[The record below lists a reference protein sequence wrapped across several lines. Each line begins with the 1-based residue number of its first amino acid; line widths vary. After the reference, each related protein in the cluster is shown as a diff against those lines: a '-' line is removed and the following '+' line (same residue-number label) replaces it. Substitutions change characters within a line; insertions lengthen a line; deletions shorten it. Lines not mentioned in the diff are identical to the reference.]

1 MDRNIG
7 LWIDHKQAYVISDQD
22 GIVEVIPSQI
32 EPPAHYSGGT
42 QLGGKQNQK
51 ADTEFR
57 KSDRFRLQLK
67 KYYQQVISALKDANS
82 ILIIGPGEAKVEFE
96 KALTK
101 YKSLQNRVLKV
112 ETADKMT
119 KNQMVAYVRK
129 FYKNEAVQ

>member
-1 MDRNIG
+1 MDRNVG
-7 LWIDHKQAYVISDQD
+7 LWIDHKQAYVISDQE
-22 GIVEVIPSQI
+22 GIVEVIPSHL

-42 QLGGKQNQK
+42 QLGGKMNHK

-67 KYYQQVISALKDANS
+67 KYYQQVVSALRDANS
-82 ILIIGPGEAKVEFE
+82 IFIMGPGEAKIEFE
-96 KALTK
+96 KTLMK

-119 KNQMVAYVRK
+119 KNQMIAYVRK
-129 FYKNEAVQ
+129 FYRSQAVQ

>member
-1 MDRNIG
+1 MDRNVG

-22 GIVEVIPSQI
+22 GIIEVIPSRL

-42 QLGGKQNQK
+42 QLGGKMNQK

-67 KYYQQVISALKDANS
+67 KYYQQVITALKGANS
-82 ILIIGPGEAKVEFE
+82 IIIIGPGEDKVEFE
-96 KALTK
+96 KALMK

-119 KNQMVAYVRK
+119 KNQMIAYVRK
-129 FYKNEAVQ
+129 FYQNQAVQ

>member
-7 LWIDHKQAYVISDQD
+7 LWIDHKQAFVISDQD

-42 QLGGKQNQK
+42 QLGGKLNQK
-51 ADTEFR
+51 SDTEFR

-67 KYYQQVISALKDANS
+67 KYYQQVISALRDANS
-82 ILIIGPGEAKVEFE
+82 ILIMGPGEAKIEFE
-96 KALTK
+96 KAIMK
-101 YKSLQNRVLKV
+101 YKGLQNRVLKV

-129 FYKNEAVQ
+129 FYQNEAVQ

>member
-82 ILIIGPGEAKVEFE
+82 ILIIGPGEAKVEFG

>member
-1 MDRNIG
+1 MDRNVG

-22 GIVEVIPSQI
+22 GIVEVIPSRL

-42 QLGGKQNQK
+42 QLGGKMNQK

-67 KYYQQVISALKDANS
+67 KYYQQVITALKDANS
-82 ILIIGPGEAKVEFE
+82 IIIIGPGEAKVEFE
-96 KALTK
+96 KALMK
-101 YKSLQNRVLKV
+101 YKSLRNRILKV

-119 KNQMVAYVRK
+119 KNQMIAYVRK
-129 FYKNEAVQ
+129 FYQKQAVQ

>member
-1 MDRNIG
+1 MDRNVG

-22 GIVEVIPSQI
+22 GSVEVIPSHI

-42 QLGGKQNQK
+42 QLGGKLNQK

-82 ILIIGPGEAKVEFE
+82 ILIIGPGEAKIEFE
-96 KALTK
+96 KALMK
-101 YKSLQNRVLKV
+101 YKCLQNRVLKV

-119 KNQMVAYVRK
+119 KNQMIAYVKK
-129 FYKNEAVQ
+129 FYQNQAVQ